1 MVYPTSRDGSIDS
14 GEGMGHK
21 GVPVDHYI
29 SWTPVHLEKDV
40 DMEYV
45 LEQISTTRGN

>member
-1 MVYPTSRDGSIDS
+1 MNYTEIFHEVVSI
-14 GEGMGHK
+14 M
-21 GVPVDHYI
+21 
-29 SWTPVHLEKDV
+29 EKDSATCK